1 MSRTRP
7 TAFENWPFSPSSSHS
22 PEREVPPD
30 NPLTTKEGWRT
41 FVGHAP
47 QPPQL
52 TRVEL
57 LALPRARRNTE
68 QDRRRDYHADLPLVN
83 TPTIQKVI
91 STGRLLVQLNRRQIS
106 ARRGAIISGMSG
118 TGKTTALT
126 QLGRA
131 HELAMR
137 KRHPHDP
144 GRLPVLYV
152 TVPPAAT
159 PRMLAVEFARFLGL
173 ELGSRANLTDVT
185 NAVCSVAA
193 HTHVDLV
200 LVDEIHN
207 ISLATRAGGLPDLE
221 VRGLRDEDARGLLRS
236 VVGVRLD
243 ERVRDRIVAET
254 GGNPLALLELPR
266 GLSPAQLAGGFGLM
280 GCAGGA
286 GADRGELP
294 EPARGAAR

>member
-7 TAFENWPFSPSSSHS
+7 TAFENWPFSPSSSPS

-52 TRVEL
+52 TRAEL

-106 ARRGAIISGMSG
+106 ARRGAIICGMSG

-126 QLGRA
+126 QLGQTARA
-131 HELAMR
+131 A
-137 KRHPHDP
+137 PSAT
-144 GRLPVLYV
+144 G
-152 TVPPAAT
+152 TPAAGPT
-159 PRMLAVEFARFLGL
+159 SRSSTSPSRRRRPRRMMAMEFARFLGL
-173 ELGSRANLTDVT
+173 PLRPRANITDVT
-185 NAVCSVAA
+185 DAVCGVCLRHPRRPGPASILPTVVTAVLDVRPACVPGRSVIIYRLGPDRPSCSQASVRRA
-193 HTHVDLV
+193 CGSAGCDRSAQGSEADEEGRPSVVDDRV
-200 LVDEIHN
+200 
-207 ISLATRAGGLPDLE
+207 AGGDGAR
-221 VRGLRDEDARGLLRS
+221 RGGP
-236 VVGVRLD
+236 V
-243 ERVRDRIVAET
+243 
-254 GGNPLALLELPR
+254 
-266 GLSPAQLAGGFGLM
+266 PA
-280 GCAGGA
+280 
-286 GADRGELP
+286 P
-294 EPARGAAR
+294 S